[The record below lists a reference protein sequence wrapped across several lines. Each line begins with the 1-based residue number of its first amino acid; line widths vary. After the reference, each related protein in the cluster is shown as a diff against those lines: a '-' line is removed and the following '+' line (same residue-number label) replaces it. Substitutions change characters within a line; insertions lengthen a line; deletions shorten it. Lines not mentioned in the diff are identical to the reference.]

1 MWSHSAPRADQEPN
15 GKAEPLVRLCFSC
28 DIRYSARNAFGGLPA
43 ASRALFF
50 SNTMNR
56 DYPLDRVRNFG
67 IIAHIDA
74 GKTTTSERVLFYTG
88 AQHKI
93 GEVHEGE
100 TTTDWMEQERE
111 RGITITAAA
120 ITCFWNKTT
129 EDKNDAS
136 KKHRFNIIDTPGH
149 IDFTAEVKRSMR
161 VLDGAIVVFDGV
173 AGVEPQ
179 SETNWRYADEAK
191 VPRVCFINK
200 LDRTGASFEDSY
212 KSILDRLST
221 KAIRMQIPI
230 GLESN
235 FEGVVDLLTMKA
247 FRFEGNM
254 GEIVI
259 EGEIPA
265 DLLEEAKTR
274 RAELIERIVEQDDAA
289 MSAYLEGKEPSI
301 DELKKI
307 LRKAVIANEVF
318 PVYTGSA
325 LKNKGVQLVLDAVVD
340 YLPSPLELPPATGIN
355 PKTGEAV
362 VRHASDDEPFCA
374 LAFKLQSDPFV
385 GALTFFRVYSGTISA
400 GSYVYNSTTGSK
412 ERVGRIVRLQAD
424 KREEVEKV
432 FAGEIAAAVGL
443 KDTKTSH
450 TLCDEANPIV
460 LEQIKFPEP
469 VVSLRVEPKTKAD
482 QEKMSIALRKL
493 SDEDPTFRVSSD
505 EETGET
511 IISGMGELHLEILV
525 DRMKREFNVVADTGK
540 PQVAYRETIQGSS
553 EAEGKYIKQ
562 TGGRGQYGHVR
573 IRMKKLEPIDPEAK
587 IPKNVTRE
595 DHFEFINNIKGGV
608 VPQEYIPAVEKGI
621 REAMDRGFLAGFQM
635 VDISVELYDGSY
647 HDVDSSEIAFKIAA
661 SMAFQEAAGKAKAVL
676 LEPIMKVEV
685 NVPEQFMGDIT
696 GSLSGKRG
704 QIEGM
709 EDRGNNKVIKAKVPL
724 SEMFGYTTTLRS
736 MTEGRGSMTME
747 FDHYDVVPKNVADEI
762 IASRK

>member
-1 MWSHSAPRADQEPN
+1 M
-15 GKAEPLVRLCFSC
+15 K
-28 DIRYSARNAFGGLPA
+28 
-43 ASRALFF
+43 
-50 SNTMNR
+50 R
-56 DYPLDRVRNFG
+56 DYPLEKVRNFG
-67 IIAHIDA
+67 IVAHVDA

-88 AQHKI
+88 SQHKI

-120 ITCFWNKTT
+120 ITCFWSKT
-129 EDKNDAS
+129 EEKDKKDVS
-136 KKHRFNIIDTPGH
+136 KKYRFNVIDTPGH

-179 SETNWRYADEAK
+179 SETNWRYADEAQ

-212 KSILDRLST
+212 KSILDRLSK
-221 KAIRMQIPI
+221 KAVRMQLPI
-230 GLESN
+230 GAEGN
-235 FEGVVDLLTMKA
+235 FEGVVDLLTMKS
-247 FRFEGNM
+247 FTFSGKM
-254 GEIVI
+254 GEEVH

-265 DLLEEAKTR
+265 DMLEDAKKY
-274 RAELIERIVEQDDAA
+274 RAELVERIVENDEAQMNAF
-289 MSAYLEGKEPSI
+289 LEGNEPSV
-301 DELKKI
+301 DELKAT
-307 LRKAVIANEVF
+307 LRKAVIANEIF

-340 YLPSPLELPPATGIN
+340 YLPSPLDLPPVKGTN
-355 PKTGEAV
+355 PKTEEEIERKV
-362 VRHASDDEPFCA
+362 SDDEPFTA
-374 LAFKLQSDPFV
+374 LAFKLQTDPFV
-385 GALTFFRVYSGTISA
+385 GALTFFRVYAGSVTA
-400 GSYVYNSTTGSK
+400 GSYVYNANTGTK

-432 FAGEIAAAVGL
+432 FTGEIAAFVGL

-450 TLCDEANPIV
+450 TLCDEAHPIV

-469 VVSLRVEPKTKAD
+469 VVSLRIEPATKAD
-482 QEKMSIALRKL
+482 QEKMGIALRKL
-493 SDEDPTFRVSSD
+493 ADEDPTFKVSSD
-505 EETGET
+505 EETAET

-525 DRMKREFNVVADTGK
+525 DRMKREFNVVANVGK
-540 PQVAYRETIQGSS
+540 PQVAYRETVLGSAD
-553 EAEGKYIKQ
+553 AEGKYIKQ
-562 TGGRGQYGHVR
+562 TGGKGQYGHVK
-573 IRMKKLEPIDPEAK
+573 IKLKHLEPVEEGAK
-587 IPKNVTRE
+587 IAKNVTRE
-595 DHFEFINNIKGGV
+595 EHFEFINNIKGGV
-608 VPQEYIPAVEKGI
+608 IPGEFIPAVEKGI
-621 REAMDRGFLAGFQM
+621 RESLSRGILAGYPI
-635 VDISVELYDGSY
+635 VDVSIDLYDGSY

-661 SMAFQEAAGKAKAVL
+661 SMAFQDAAQKAKPVI

-685 NVPEQFMGDIT
+685 VVPEQFMGDIT

-704 QIEGM
+704 AIEGM
-709 EDRGNNKVIKAKVPL
+709 EDRGMNKAIHAMVPL

-747 FDHYDVVPKNVADEI
+747 FSKYEVVPQNVAQDS